1 MIALIALVFA
11 LLTTEVFAPGVGI
24 SALSI
29 LAVVMTVW
37 WRPRA
42 AVVLMVVLFG
52 LQDFFILS
60 IKDLDPVFA
69 ATLRSLDEIA
79 LLAAGLRA
87 AYVFG
92 RGDRGWLAGQDWTF
106 AIVFLASGVVSSV
119 LHGGSAIP
127 AAALGFALSC
137 KFFGFILFASSVP
150 WKEGDT
156 ERAITAAI
164 WAMPVLLVIG
174 FVGYLSPDEVIK
186 YLVPPESDTSL
197 TRGGMTSFMAPF
209 PHPGVYGWAMA
220 VGAVA
225 AITRLFRGPSPSA
238 VTGLSAGLT
247 GVILSLRR
255 KPLLALP
262 IAMFAVLLR
271 LPGRQ
276 RLRILVAALI
286 VGGLLAWI
294 GGEFVHAT
302 VEDTMSS
309 YLDEDAAENSARGLL
324 LLGSLDVGAQHFP
337 LGAGFGRF
345 GTYASVLFYSDL
357 YDELGLSEIYGL
369 TRETPYYLMDTYW
382 PHVFAETGAIGLMA
396 MALFMWRIWRRVR
409 LLDSI
414 EGRLAALLLVEALV
428 ESVAAPVFDNSLQ
441 TLVIA
446 IPIGMALRSVHLA
459 RRQHEA

>member
-1 MIALIALVFA
+1 MIALVALVFA

-24 SALSI
+24 SALSV

-42 AVVLMVVLFG
+42 AVVFLVVLFG
-52 LQDFFILS
+52 LQDFFILVVTN
-60 IKDLDPVFA
+60 IDPIFA

-79 LLAAGLRA
+79 LLSAGLRA
-87 AYVFG
+87 AHAFV
-92 RGDRGWLAGQDWTF
+92 RGDQGWFAGEDWTF
-106 AIVFLASGVVSSV
+106 AILFLASGVLSSL
-119 LHGGSAIP
+119 LHGGSGTP
-127 AAALGFALSC
+127 AAVLGFALSC

-150 WKEGDT
+150 WKEGDA
-156 ERAITAAI
+156 ERAMSAAI
-164 WAMPVLLVIG
+164 WAMPILLVIG
-174 FVGYLSPDEVIK
+174 FIGYLSPDEVMK
-186 YLVPPESDTSL
+186 YFVPPDKDTSL

-220 VGAVA
+220 VGAIA

-238 VTGLSAGLT
+238 VVGLSAGLS

-255 KPLLALP
+255 KPLLAVP
-262 IAMFAVLLR
+262 IAMVAVLLR

-276 RLRILVAALI
+276 RLRIFVAALV
-286 VGGLLAWI
+286 VGGILAWI
-294 GGEFVHAT
+294 AGEFIHAT

-309 YLDEDAAENSARGLL
+309 YLDEDAAEKSARGLL
-324 LLGSLDVGAQHFP
+324 VLGSLNLGAQHFP

-345 GTYASVLFYSDL
+345 GTYASVLYYSDL
-357 YDELGLSEIYGL
+357 YDQLGLSEIYGL
-369 TRETPYYLMDTYW
+369 TRENPYYLMDTYW
-382 PHVFAETGAIGLMA
+382 PHVFAETGALGLMA

-414 EGRLAALLLVEALV
+414 EGRLAALLLVEAVV
-428 ESVAAPVFDNSLQ
+428 ESFAAPVFDNSLQ

-459 RRQHEA
+459 RRQHDA